1 MFIMLRKAVSEYMLK
16 KIAPYAKKHAI
27 FAVLGPLTIAL
38 EVLLEIQIPKLMSEI
53 VDIGIKNSDISFILK
68 TGGMMV
74 LMALASLL
82 FGGISAICSSIAAM
96 GFGSEL
102 RKGIFNK
109 LQNFSFSNVDKFS
122 TASLITRITTDVNNT
137 QHAYMMIIRMMV
149 RSPVMLVSATYMAFT
164 INSSLVTV
172 FITAIP
178 ILAIGMILIAVH
190 SFPKFGIMMK
200 KYDAINSTIQE
211 NLTAIRV
218 VKAFVRSKY
227 EKIKFKIANQGLRDT
242 SITAE
247 KITILSNPLMQ
258 LVMYSCIIAIL
269 WFGGNMIVVGQ
280 MQTGELIGF
289 VSYVTQILM
298 SLMMISMAF
307 IMLTTS
313 KASIHRINE
322 VLSEECDIT
331 DDNASEETTVTNGD
345 ILFENVCFKYD
356 KNSEI
361 DTLKNINFSIKSGET
376 VGILGGTG
384 SAKTTLVQL
393 IPRLYDTSSGTV
405 YVGGKDVHEYKLE
418 NLREAVSMVLQK
430 NVLFSGTIKDNLKW
444 GNQNATDEEI
454 IKACKDAQA
463 YEFIMSFPNG
473 FDTILGQGG
482 VNVSGGQKQRLCIA
496 RALIKKPKIIILDD
510 STSAVDTATDS
521 KIRDAFAMN
530 LKDTTTIII
539 AQRITSIC
547 DADKIIVI
555 DDGKISDIGNHK
567 YLLENNEIYRDVY
580 NAQQKGVDE
589 YASNA

>member
-1 MFIMLRKAVSEYMLK
+1 MLK
-16 KIAPYAKKHAI
+16 KIAPYAKKHAL

-38 EVLLEIQIPKLMSEI
+38 EVLLEIRIPKLMSEI
-53 VDIGIKNSDISFILK
+53 VDIGIKNSDILFILK

-82 FGGISAICSSIAAM
+82 FGGISAICSSIASM
-96 GFGSEL
+96 GFGAEL

-109 LQNFSFSNVDKFS
+109 LQSFSFSNVDKFS

-178 ILAIGMILIAVH
+178 ILAVGMTLIAVY

-200 KYDAINSTIQE
+200 KYDTINSTIQE

-218 VKAFVRSKY
+218 VKAFVRDKY
-227 EKIKFKIANQGLRDT
+227 EKLKFKVANEGLRDT
-242 SITAE
+242 SIAAE

-331 DDNASEETTVTNGD
+331 DYNVSEETTVTNGD
-345 ILFENVCFKYD
+345 ISIENVCFKYD
-356 KNSEI
+356 ENSEI

-405 YVGGKDVHEYKLE
+405 YVGGKDVREYKLE
-418 NLREAVSMVLQK
+418 NLRNAVSMVLQK

-444 GNQNATDEEI
+444 GNENATDEEI

-463 YEFIMSFPNG
+463 FDFIMSFPNG
-473 FDTILGQGG
+473 FDTLLGQGG

-510 STSAVDTATDS
+510 STSAVDTSTDS
-521 KIRDAFAMN
+521 KIRDAFSTN
-530 LKDTTTIII
+530 LKDITTIII

-547 DADKIIVI
+547 EADKIIVI